1 MMAWTIF
8 LNPIPH
14 LSQAAALWLVIPL
27 CASVAV
33 VYKALRVP
41 EIRQLPRAAAG
52 LLLYMVGGLA
62 ILGAVLWALH
72 RYWVR

>member
-8 LNPIPH
+8 LNPIH
-14 LSQAAALWLVIPL
+14 LHHGAALWLVIPL

-41 EIRQLPRAAAG
+41 SIRELPRAAAG

-62 ILGAVLWALH
+62 VLGAALWALH
-72 RYWVR
+72 RYWLR

>member
-14 LSQAAALWLVIPL
+14 LPQAAALWLVLPL

-33 VYKALRVP
+33 VYKAIRVP
-41 EIRQLPRAAAG
+41 SIRDLPRAAAG
-52 LLLYMVGGLA
+52 LLLYMAGGLVV
-62 ILGAVLWALH
+62 LGTALWALH
-72 RYWVR
+72 RYWFR